1 MKGSKT
7 YLLEK
12 GIEGTLE
19 EKTERTLVLKDSR
32 NRFRR
37 PSIAQVLNKIPP
49 TLVII
54 LATPGKNAST
64 YLLVIIRRVILS
76 KCELD
81 WARIDWLE
89 M

>member
-1 MKGSKT
+1 MKGGKT

-32 NRFRR
+32 NSFRR

-54 LATPGKNAST
+54 LATPTDMEKMQVPT
-64 YLLVIIRRVILS
+64 F
-76 KCELD
+76 
-81 WARIDWLE
+81 W
-89 M
+89 

>member
-1 MKGSKT
+1 MKGSKTYLLEIQMKGSKT

-37 PSIAQVLNKIPP
+37 PSIAQV
-49 TLVII
+49 
-54 LATPGKNAST
+54 
-64 YLLVIIRRVILS
+64 
-76 KCELD
+76 
-81 WARIDWLE
+81 
-89 M
+89 